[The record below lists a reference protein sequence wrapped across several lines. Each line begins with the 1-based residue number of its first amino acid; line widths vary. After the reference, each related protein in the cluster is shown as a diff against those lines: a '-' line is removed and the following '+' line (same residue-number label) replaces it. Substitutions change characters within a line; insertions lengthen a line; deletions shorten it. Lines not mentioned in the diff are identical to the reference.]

1 MERKLDFIEKEI
13 QRLTLFLDTLLKGL
27 SKIEK
32 AEINDSIDYFEKQ
45 LKEEFDF
52 SIYELESVSDVDFM
66 LKLEK
71 LQYDQLERLL
81 VFLFKLNVLTKGK
94 GADITGLVQKML
106 AIIKYLDKNSA
117 MYSFERATIKNKL
130 LQ

>member
-32 AEINDSIDYFEKQ
+32 TEINDSIDYFEKQ
-45 LKEEFDF
+45 LKEEFVF

-81 VFLFKLNVLTKGK
+81 VFLFKLNVLTKEK
-94 GADITGLVQKML
+94 GVDIAGLVQKML